1 MYGTANPKGPK
12 VDLTKPA
19 NFVGKKCLFVG
30 GTSGIGQALARA
42 AAEGGCQTTVV
53 GRAFKDDG
61 LKNLTFQKA
70 DLSSMKE
77 AKKLADQLPAGSYDY
92 ITFTNGIVPGNARV
106 ATAEGVELDM
116 AASAL
121 SRYVMLEAFG
131 RRLKPTVRVFNW
143 GFPGTAGLLK
153 KTTLEDFN
161 SEKSFKGGFEAP
173 HMNTVALNE
182 ALVLHYAAQGREIY
196 GMNPGLIRTG
206 IRDSLHGGGF
216 LGGLLETVV
225 DLFNP
230 SAAKYAATVLPLYT
244 ATELSQ
250 NKGAMFS
257 QAGRP
262 ILPSPEFASSPAL
275 VAKWVAAADA
285 LSKQALASKE

>member
-1 MYGTANPKGPK
+1 M
-12 VDLTKPA
+12 DFSKPPR
-19 NFVGKKCLFVG
+19 FDGKKCLFVG

-61 LKNLTFQKA
+61 VKNISFQKA

-77 AKKLADQLPAGSYDY
+77 AKALADTLPAASYDF
-92 ITFTNGIVPGNARV
+92 ITFTNGIVPGNTRV

-153 KTTLEDFN
+153 KTTLDDFN
-161 SEKSFKGGFEAP
+161 SEKGFKGGFEAP

-182 ALVLHYAAQGREIY
+182 ALVHHYAAKGREIY
-196 GMNPGLIRTG
+196 GMNPGLIKTG

-216 LGGLLETVV
+216 LGGLLESVV

-230 SAAKYAATVLPLYT
+230 SATAYAAAVLPLYT
-244 ATELSQ
+244 APELSQ
-250 NKGAMFS
+250 HKGALFS
-257 QAGRP
+257 QAGKP

-285 LSKQALASKE
+285 LAKQALASKK